1 MYGDCSRII
10 HLVTNRVLKI
20 YGGDLAIG
28 AMTAMTS
35 ISLMFLMPVFGLS
48 QGMQTI
54 IAYNHG
60 AKQPERTRKAI
71 LLAVIAATTILTVG
85 CILIKL
91 SPEVF
96 VGIFTKDDELMNLA
110 INGININLVTLPT
123 IGISILGAVYFQSI
137 GNAKISM
144 FLSLLRQV
152 IILIPIIL
160 LVPKFYGLNGVWA
173 SQPIADIGAMVI
185 VGLFLVREFK
195 KKESIVE
202 NI

>member
-1 MYGDCSRII
+1 M
-10 HLVTNRVLKI
+10 
-20 YGGDLAIG
+20 
-28 AMTAMTS
+28 
-35 ISLMFLMPVFGLS
+35 FGLS

-60 AKQPERTRKAI
+60 AKQPERTRKTV

-91 SPEVF
+91 FPEVF

-137 GNAKISM
+137 GSAKISM

-152 IILIPIIL
+152 IILIPVIL
-160 LVPKFYGLNGVWA
+160 LVPKLYGLNGVWA
-173 SQPIADIGAMVI
+173 SQPIADIGAMVV

>member
-1 MYGDCSRII
+1 M
-10 HLVTNRVLKI
+10 LKI

-28 AMTAMTS
+28 AMTAVTS

-60 AKQPERTRKAI
+60 AKQPERTKRTLLLAI
-71 LLAVIAATTILTVG
+71 LAATIILTIG

-91 SPEVF
+91 FPKVF
-96 VGIFTKDDELMNLA
+96 VGIFTKDSELMNLA
-110 INGININLVTLPT
+110 INGININLITLPT

-137 GNAKISM
+137 GSAKKSM
-144 FLSLLRQV
+144 LLSLLRQV
-152 IILIPIIL
+152 IILIPVIL

-185 VGLFLVREFK
+185 VMIFLAKEFK
-195 KKESIVE
+195 KKESMVE